1 MSDMWSRLLSGSHYF
16 GLEQSR
22 GQNFRLFSV
31 SFLGIWCRCY
41 FRIWRFGRYHW
52 AADFTHSIFQHQL
65 QLQIQSTPV
74 TPSSRLPDVWRRSRH
89 RTPGQERSPST
100 RPPQCLH
107 APRSDP
113 LYHVKPCSQQTN
125 WTELNWTVCSARTA
139 ALQPINFVT
148 LTRATKNASRNWV
161 NITQVSSVQFVCC
174 EYGFTLQVAAVVARN
189 RVAAAVV
196 CNWRLLSSE

>member
-1 MSDMWSRLLSGSHYF
+1 MSDMWSRLLSGGHNF
-16 GLEQSR
+16 GLEQFR

-31 SFLGIWCRCY
+31 SVLGIWCRCY

-100 RPPQCLH
+100 RPPPCLH

-113 LYHVKPCSQQTN
+113 LYHVKQCSQQTN
-125 WTELNWTVCSARTA
+125 WTELFAVR
-139 ALQPINFVT
+139 ALQPCSQLTSWRWRARPRTRRVT
-148 LTRATKNASRNWV
+148 
-161 NITQVSSVQFVCC
+161 VSTWRRSVQFSSSAVTTALL
-174 EYGFTLQVAAVVARN
+174 YKLLQ
-189 RVAAAVV
+189 
-196 CNWRLLSSE
+196 